1 MRVYKL
7 LFCIAN
13 NIDNIVAGLNSYVED
28 KDYKFQIEHITDY
41 SELISYKNFDLFDC
55 IIIQEF
61 FNAEIPITIEYLCKF
76 LSFQNL
82 KIICI
87 FDESKRTSYA
97 NELYK
102 KGLYNCFFGEDAMQL
117 SVDSLVN
124 IMLNGRNTVDAKSYY
139 DIKDEY
145 ENTIVSK
152 SVLDELINISKLYK
166 DDEELLVEEFSI
178 IVEKLN
184 DFEIRS
190 LILQLPS
197 KLIDSFLCIP
207 RFYKEYQKVKET
219 IANTE
224 KSKKL
229 ISLDN
234 VNKLE
239 LKLIPINS
247 KNIGVVSLSQGAG
260 ASFFC
265 MNFAKALSEFMKVSV
280 IEMPLL
286 KPYMY
291 YYLGLNALCAE
302 ELVDFTSY
310 AHLINE
316 NKALKN
322 NHYIHSKNNDIY
334 WIISDASKYQ
344 IDDWDFTK
352 MMRLLYMLKPS
363 SMNIVDLGDKLFDSS
378 ISSIIEQF
386 YMIIVIIDPMIPNVL
401 NSFEYLEKIKSLEEE
416 KAINIEYVVNKYSK
430 GVNSNDL
437 INFLDVKPFMYL
449 PYINS
454 KNIYKAVYDADIP
467 YNNIEVRTELFPE
480 FDKLLKRIVPKEIYR
495 QKSNKNIFKKIKFK
509 L

>member
-7 LFCIAN
+7 LFCIAR
-13 NIDNIVAGLNSYVED
+13 NIDNIVASLNSYVTE
-28 KDYKFQIEHITDY
+28 KDFKFQIEHITDY
-41 SELISYKNFDLFDC
+41 AELISYKDFDLLDC
-55 IIIQEF
+55 IVIQEF
-61 FNAEIPITIEYLCKF
+61 FNSEIPISIEYLSKF

-87 FDESKRTSYA
+87 FDEIKRESYA
-97 NELYK
+97 TELYK
-102 KGLYNCFFGEDAMQL
+102 KGLYNCFFGEDATKL
-117 SVDSLVN
+117 SIDLLVE
-124 IMLNGRNTVDAKSYY
+124 IMINGRNPIEAKSYY
-139 DIKDEY
+139 KIKDEY
-145 ENTIVSK
+145 QSTAVDKTIVNEII
-152 SVLDELINISKLYK
+152 DISKLYK
-166 DDEELLVEEFSI
+166 DDEELLIDEFNI
-178 IVEKLN
+178 IAEKLS

-207 RFYKEYQKVKET
+207 RFYSQYQKIKET
-219 IANTE
+219 IANTDKNNKIISTE
-224 KSKKL
+224 K
-229 ISLDN
+229 I
-234 VNKLE
+234 NKLE
-239 LKLIPINS
+239 LKLIPVNS

-280 IEMPLL
+280 IEVPLI

-291 YYLGLNALCAE
+291 YYLGLNALCSE

-322 NHYIHSKNNDIY
+322 NYYVHSKNSDIY

-352 MMRLLYMLKPS
+352 MMRLLYMPKPS
-363 SMNIVDLGDKLFDSS
+363 SMNIVDLGDKLFDPS
-378 ISSIIEQF
+378 IISIIEQF

-401 NSFEYLEKIKSLEEE
+401 NSFENLEKIKNLEEE
-416 KAINIEYVVNKYSK
+416 KGIHIEYVVNKFNK
-430 GVNSNDL
+430 GINTYDL
-437 INFLDVKPFMYL
+437 NNFLNIKPLVYL
-449 PYINS
+449 PHINS

-467 YNNIEVRTELFPE
+467 YNNIDVKTELFPE
-480 FDKLLKRIVPKEIYR
+480 FNKLLKMVVPKEIY
-495 QKSNKNIFKKIKFK
+495 QHKSNKNIFKKLKIKP
-509 L
+509 

>member
-1 MRVYKL
+1 MRVYKI
-7 LFCIAN
+7 LFCIAS
-13 NIDNIVAGLNSYVED
+13 NIDNIVAGLNSYAED
-28 KDYKFQIEHITDY
+28 KDYKFQIEHITEYAD
-41 SELISYKNFDLFDC
+41 LISYKNFDLFDC

-61 FNAEIPITIEYLCKF
+61 FNAEIPISIEYLCKF
-76 LSFQNL
+76 LSFQDL

-102 KGLYNCFFGEDAMQL
+102 KGLYNCFFGEDATQL
-117 SVDSLVN
+117 SADRLVD
-124 IMLNGRNTVDAKSYY
+124 IMLNGRRLIEVKNYY
-139 DIKDEY
+139 NIKDEH
-145 ENTIVSK
+145 ENTNVSK
-152 SVLDELINISKLYK
+152 SILNELINISKLYK
-166 DDEELLVEEFSI
+166 DDEELLIDEFN
-178 IVEKLN
+178 IVAEKLS

-197 KLIDSFLCIP
+197 KFIDSFLCIP
-207 RFYKEYQKVKET
+207 RFYMEYQKVKEI

-224 KSKKL
+224 KSKRL
-229 ISLDN
+229 ISLDKAN
-234 VNKLE
+234 RLE
-239 LKLIPINS
+239 LKLIPVNS
-247 KNIGVVSLSQGAG
+247 KNIGVANLSQGAG

-322 NHYIHSKNNDIY
+322 NYYVHSRNNDIY

-344 IDDWDFTK
+344 IDDWDFTR
-352 MMRLLYMLKPS
+352 MMRLLYIPKPS

-401 NSFEYLEKIKSLEEE
+401 NSFEYLEKIKNLGEE
-416 KAINIEYVVNKYSK
+416 KAINIKYVVNKYSK
-430 GVNSNDL
+430 GINSNDL
-437 INFLDVKPFMYL
+437 IDFLDIKPSIYL
-449 PYINS
+449 PCINS

-467 YNNIEVRTELFPE
+467 YNNIEVKTELFPE
-480 FDKLLKRIVPKEIYR
+480 FNKLLKMIVPKEIYE
-495 QKSNKNIFKKIKFK
+495 QKSNKNIFKKLKFK